1 MSDNLIKVR
10 GARVNNLK
18 DISVDIPRDKFIVVS
33 GISGSGK
40 SSFAFDTVYAE
51 GQRRFVES
59 LSSFARQFLGRMSK
73 PDVDDI
79 SGIPPA
85 IAIEQKVNTSNSRST
100 VGTMTEIYDYLR
112 LLYARIGRVFSPISG
127 REVKRD
133 SLEDIVEY
141 VLGFSEGTTLYI
153 IAPLGVKDDEG
164 FTERLLELKNL
175 GFTRLFKEGEGD
187 VIRIENILTGK
198 STISEKTYLL
208 VDRVIVEN
216 SEEFKGTL
224 MDSLQV
230 AMGVNAS
237 TSGQRGAVLIS
248 TGKTEE
254 RPREFSTLYEADG
267 ISFEEPTEL
276 LFSFNN
282 PLGACPFCS
291 GLGRVPGIDESLV
304 IPDKTLSVY
313 QGAVACW
320 KGEMMSHYLNELI
333 NNAWKFDF
341 PIHKPYL
348 ELSEEQKALL
358 WNGNEYFTGIND
370 FFKIVD
376 ANSYKIQYRYM
387 KSKYTGWSV
396 CPECHG
402 KRLRKEALYVKIG
415 GKSID
420 ELLEMSIDNLYKFV
434 QNLTFDNYELAVIS
448 RVLKEI
454 KSRLECILSVGLSYL
469 TLNRASR
476 TLSGGES
483 QRINL
488 VSSIGSSLVGSLYIL
503 DEPSIGLHPRDTDK
517 LIDVLKQLRDTGNTL
532 IVVEHDEEIIRSA
545 DHLIDFGPLAGING
559 GEVVYQGLP
568 VKKISLEECG
578 KSKTLAYLSGFEKI
592 ETPLKRREWRHY
604 IEIKGAIEH
613 NLKKIDV
620 KFPLKALTAV
630 TGVSGSGKSTLVS
643 EILYPALRRKL
654 CQNGDKPG
662 AFKEIIGDISTIKRV
677 EYIDQSPVGKSTRSN
692 PVTYIK
698 AYDEIRKLFSEQPY
712 AKMNGYGHSHFSFNI
727 DGGRCPEC
735 QGEGVIT
742 IEMQFMADVKM
753 VCESC
758 GGKRFKPDILE
769 VKYYGKN
776 INDIL
781 NMSVEEA
788 INFFMAQKEPISHRI
803 ADKLQPLASVG
814 LSYVKLGQSSS
825 TLSGG
830 ESQRVKLASF
840 LGKES
845 SNDSTLF
852 IFDEPT
858 TGLHFYDIK
867 KLMDSFDAL
876 IAKGHSV
883 IVVEHNMDVVK
894 CADWIIDLGPEGGD
908 AGGYV
913 NFEGRPEEL
922 IKIEHN
928 YTARALRMKMQ

>member
-1 MSDNLIKVR
+1 
-10 GARVNNLK
+10 
-18 DISVDIPRDKFIVVS
+18 
-33 GISGSGK
+33 
-40 SSFAFDTVYAE
+40 
-51 GQRRFVES
+51 
-59 LSSFARQFLGRMSK
+59 
-73 PDVDDI
+73 
-79 SGIPPA
+79 
-85 IAIEQKVNTSNSRST
+85 
-100 VGTMTEIYDYLR
+100 
-112 LLYARIGRVFSPISG
+112 
-127 REVKRD
+127 
-133 SLEDIVEY
+133 
-141 VLGFSEGTTLYI
+141 
-153 IAPLGVKDDEG
+153 
-164 FTERLLELKNL
+164 
-175 GFTRLFKEGEGD
+175 
-187 VIRIENILTGK
+187 
-198 STISEKTYLL
+198 
-208 VDRVIVEN
+208 
-216 SEEFKGTL
+216 
-224 MDSLQV
+224 
-230 AMGVNAS
+230 
-237 TSGQRGAVLIS
+237 
-248 TGKTEE
+248 
-254 RPREFSTLYEADG
+254 
-267 ISFEEPTEL
+267 
-276 LFSFNN
+276 
-282 PLGACPFCS
+282 
-291 GLGRVPGIDESLV
+291 
-304 IPDKTLSVY
+304 
-313 QGAVACW
+313 
-320 KGEMMSHYLNELI
+320 MMSHYLNELI

-402 KRLRKEALYVKIG
+402 KRLRKEALYVKIA
-415 GKSID
+415 GKSIN
-420 ELLEMSIDNLYKFV
+420 ELLEMSIDNLYNFV
-434 QNLTFDNYELAVIS
+434 QNLTFDNYELSVIS

-454 KSRLECILSVGLSYL
+454 KSRLECLLSVGLSYL

-517 LIDVLKQLRDTGNTL
+517 LIEVIKQLRDTGNTV
-532 IVVEHDEEIIRSA
+532 IVI
-545 DHLIDFGPLAGING
+545 
-559 GEVVYQGLP
+559 VYQGLP

-578 KSKTLAYLSGFEKI
+578 KSRTLAYLSGFEKI
-592 ETPLKRREWRHY
+592 DTPLKRREWRHY
-604 IEIKGAIEH
+604 IEVKGAMEH
-613 NLKKIDV
+613 NLKNINV

-654 CQNGDKPG
+654 GQNGDKPG
-662 AFKEIIGDISTIKRV
+662 AFKEITGDLSSIKRI

-712 AKMNGYGHSHFSFNI
+712 AKINGYGHSHFSFNI

-742 IEMQFMADVKM
+742 IEMQFMADVQM

-758 GGKRFKPDILE
+758 GGTRFKPDILE
-769 VKYYGKN
+769 VKYQGKN
-776 INDIL
+776 INDVL

-845 SNDSTLF
+845 SSDSTLF

-858 TGLHFYDIK
+858 TGLHFHDIK
-867 KLMDSFDAL
+867 KLMDSFNAL
-876 IAKGHSV
+876 ITKGHSV
-883 IVVEHNMDVVK
+883 IVVEHNMDIVK

-913 NFEGRPEEL
+913 NFEGRPEGL
-922 IKIEHN
+922 IEMEHN
-928 YTARALRMKMQ
+928 YTAKALRMKMQ